1 MREYLMAWVKWF
13 LGLGVVVLLDV
24 KMALGVSL
32 VLYLFSFFV
41 EINTL
46 VILSPIIILSL
57 LLITGMVSSLI
68 HGDPILE
75 IVDDDEEE
83 DDER

>member
-57 LLITGMVSSLI
+57 LLITGMVSNLI

-83 DDER
+83 DNER